1 MGWPLELPGALLG
14 LGSVTQI
21 PEGDG
26 THPGCKATSWELP
39 SEMHVPGVE
48 RMLTVIA

>member
-14 LGSVTQI
+14 LGSMTQI
-21 PEGDG
+21 SEGDG
-26 THPGCKATSWELP
+26 TATPWELP

-48 RMLTVIA
+48 RVLFVIA